1 MRPSVTPLLPWQ
13 ILFVCAVCGI
23 LALRAPQAAVAAL
36 LAALLLARIATAGR
50 AALFFAPAAFLIGL
64 GAAVIALPDQP
75 GRIPREVLT
84 GRRAVLAGTIDSVTP
99 RTGDRLTVILRDVRL
114 ARPNPADPAAGEGGP
129 VRPAPLPG
137 LLQVTWDHPPFRPD
151 AGDVLAMAAT
161 VRPVTGFR
169 NPGGYDTVFARRA
182 EGVFFRAFVR
192 GDQAALIEAAKSP
205 WRGLRETVRQGI
217 LRAVAPPEARDD
229 SGEPAATPAPGAG
242 AAPERDTPDR
252 DDPGK
257 DAPEKD
263 ALDRNARHGAQATA
277 SPPVPTVGGAMLL
290 ALLTGDTSAL
300 TNQDMDLVRRASLAH
315 ALALSGMHVGYV
327 AAMAW
332 LFVWLLGRAFPAIH
346 LRLPRQK
353 LVVLLAAP
361 LVAGYVWLGGFSPSL
376 VRAALMFACFGALI
390 LLDRPRVILDG
401 LFLAL
406 AIIVAASPL
415 SVFDIRLQL
424 SALAVAGLVVFWP
437 LGRALFDRLPLPEA
451 LRPAGLW
458 TFGLLWTSLA
468 ALAAILPVLALEF
481 GEISPHIY
489 LNLLWLP
496 VLGFVVMPLGLA
508 GLTAAAISPNA
519 AAFFYVPA
527 AWVCDWLMG
536 LLAWQDGLGLLGVIT
551 VLRPLWP
558 EIVGYFVLC
567 AALVLWWREG
577 VARPGRILVL
587 AVGFV
592 LAAAPALRQ
601 AGRDLSGE
609 VRLTMLDVGQGQALV
624 AEFPGGGRILV
635 DGGGLGIGDF
645 DVGRA
650 VTGPALTYGRSP
662 ELAGVILTH
671 GHTDHA
677 QGLAWPLSRFEV
689 GMFAGSASPDAGVP
703 DAALARALADSGLT
717 PRRLAAG
724 DRLDVRDG
732 AVLEVLHPPADFTGK
747 TNDASVVLRL
757 VKDGRGLA
765 LLCGDIEKM
774 ALRALLASGRD
785 LTAEVLVLPHHG
797 SASSQSRA
805 FYRAVAPRAAFIS
818 CGAGNRF
825 HYPSD
830 KVLAEL
836 SRLGCPVYVTAAR
849 GAVTATWTGDGP
861 ADIVAFESPAPLQK
875 TRPAP
880 SRRPAR
886 PLSR

>member
-23 LALRAPQAAVAAL
+23 LALRAPQAAVASL
-36 LAALLLARIATAGR
+36 LATMLLARIAEAGR
-50 AALFFAPAAFLIGL
+50 ATLFLAPAAFLMGL
-64 GAAVIALPDQP
+64 GAAVIALPDLP

-84 GRRAVLAGTIDSVTP
+84 GKRAVLVGTIDSVTP

-114 ARPNPADPAAGEGGP
+114 ARPAPDAAGESGP
-129 VRPAPLPG
+129 APPAPLPG
-137 LLQVTWDHPPFRPD
+137 LLQVTWDHPAFRPD

-182 EGVFFRAFVR
+182 EGVFFRTFIR

-205 WRGLRETVRQGI
+205 WRGLRETVRQGV
-217 LRAVAPPEARDD
+217 LRAVAPPAATDGADD
-229 SGEPAATPAPGAG
+229 SGDAAATPAPGAG
-242 AAPERDTPDR
+242 AGPERGTPGR
-252 DDPGK
+252 DAPGK
-257 DAPEKD
+257 DAP
-263 ALDRNARHGAQATA
+263 DRNARHGAQATT
-277 SPPVPTVGGAMLL
+277 PPPAPTVGGAMLL

-332 LFVWLLGRAFPAIH
+332 LFVWLIGRAFPAIH

-353 LVVLLAAP
+353 IVVLLAAP
-361 LVAGYVWLGGFSPSL
+361 LAAGYVWLGGFSPSL
-376 VRAALMFACFGALI
+376 VRAALMFGCFGALI
-390 LLDRPRVILDG
+390 LLDRPRILLDG

-424 SALAVAGLVVFWP
+424 SALAVAGLAAFWP
-437 LGRALFDRLPLPEA
+437 LGRTLFDRLPLPEA

-458 TFGLLWTSLA
+458 AFGLLWTSLA

-481 GEISPHIY
+481 GEISPHVY

-508 GLTAAAISPNA
+508 GLTAAAVSPDA

-551 VLRPLWP
+551 ALRPLWP

-592 LAAAPALRQ
+592 LAAAPAVRQ

-645 DVGRA
+645 DMGRA

-671 GHTDHA
+671 GHSDHS

-689 GMFAGSASPDAGVP
+689 GSFAVSASPAAGVP

-724 DRLDVRDG
+724 DRLEAEGG
-732 AVLEVLHPPADFTGK
+732 AVLEVLHPPADFAGK

-774 ALRALLASGRD
+774 AIRSLLASGRD
-785 LTAEVLVLPHHG
+785 LSAEVLVLPHHG

-818 CGAGNRF
+818 CGEGNRF

-861 ADIVAFESPAPLQK
+861 AQITAFDNPAPPQQ
-875 TRPAP
+875 TRPAASRPP
-880 SRRPAR
+880 SPT
-886 PLSR
+886 LSR